1 MEGFLS
7 LGSEESPVTLAP
19 GIGFVNRTI
28 SDENM
33 AGVADALRTYLEED
47 RFMPNHNVYGG
58 TFYNTAQ
65 YKGFSLYTE
74 VTLKSDDIFTILL
87 LKSERSLVHP

>member
-1 MEGFLS
+1 VL
-7 LGSEESPVTLAP
+7 
-19 GIGFVNRTI
+19 GFVNRTI

-33 AGVADALRTYLEED
+33 AGVVQMHLRTYLEED
-47 RFMPNHNVYGG
+47 RFSPNHNVFGG

-74 VTLKSDDIFTILL
+74 VTL
-87 LKSERSLVHP
+87 EV